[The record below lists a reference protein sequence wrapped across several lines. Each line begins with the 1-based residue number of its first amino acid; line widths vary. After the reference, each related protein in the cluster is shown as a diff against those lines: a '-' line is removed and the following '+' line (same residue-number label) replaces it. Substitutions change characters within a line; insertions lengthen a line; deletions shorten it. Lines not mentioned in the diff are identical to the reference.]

1 MAAAAG
7 KEPQDQYV
15 VTGHLAV
22 LKTST
27 PDGLRLKYF
36 YKGAPVPGDV
46 AADQIEHHL
55 KVGLIAKAGGDDKK
69 PAGG

>member
-1 MAAAAG
+1 MAAAAA
-7 KEPQDQYV
+7 KEPQEQYV

-22 LKTST
+22 LKTHT
-27 PDGLRLKYF
+27 QDGVRLKYF
-36 YKGAPVPGDV
+36 YKGAPVPADV
-46 AADQIEHHL
+46 PAEQIEHHL